1 MTCAEFQRVL
11 PYIIESGGNAEE
23 EEHLRTCPVCADL
36 VSDLRYI
43 AEQAKLLV
51 PMEDPDPRVWTGI
64 QKSLQRGGLAKGGPL
79 TRSATGWT
87 VGMRMAMLAALAVVA
102 VALVVRHNSEVA
114 ETPQNTLTATSTV
127 DQDDQQLLAAVA
139 GREPELRSAYESN
152 LRDVNAYIADAKQRA
167 SRYPEDEA
175 AREHLRHAYAQKAVL
190 FEMVRSQSFAEP
202 AKGD

>member
-51 PMEDPDPRVWTGI
+51 PMEDPDPKVWTGI

-87 VGMRMAMLAALAVVA
+87 LGMRMGVLAALALVA
-102 VALVVRHNSEVA
+102 IALLARHSSEVA
-114 ETPQNTLTATSTV
+114 ETPQNSEIATATV
-127 DQDDQQLLAAVA
+127 DQDDQQLLAQVA
-139 GREPELRSAYESN
+139 NREPALRSAYENN

-167 SRYPEDEA
+167 SQHPDDETA
-175 AREHLRHAYAQKAVL
+175 KEHLKQAYGQKAVL
-190 FEMVRSQSFAEP
+190 FEMADAQSLR
-202 AKGD
+202 